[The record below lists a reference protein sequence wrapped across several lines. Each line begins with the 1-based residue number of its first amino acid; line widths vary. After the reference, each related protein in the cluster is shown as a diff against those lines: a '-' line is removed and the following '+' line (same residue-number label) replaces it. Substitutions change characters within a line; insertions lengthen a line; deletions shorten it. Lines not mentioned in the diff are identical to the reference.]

1 MTSGA
6 AGVPATA
13 GDDAGT
19 ADLTADPVRFRQF
32 VVLDLAAAVAGV
44 VTLVATWAWL
54 GASWLWPVAAAT
66 ATSVG
71 LLVWSLRLYR
81 RGAVDRAVLAVCATF
96 WLMLVVATLVIPS
109 MFPGFALLMVW
120 PVLFALQHVRRS
132 TVLRITIVTA
142 IAAVI
147 ALLLATRPNPPEVA
161 QIPDVFL
168 TVCFVLV
175 GLTFVGLSL
184 VTLYGYSGRLGEV
197 VGGLRRAN
205 EALQASERSLEA
217 KVVERTAELERLYTT
232 TSRQRLYVE
241 TLLRVSPVAIV
252 TADSEARV
260 QSWNAA
266 AERLFGWTSD
276 EAVGRL
282 IDDLVANDQVREEAL
297 AISQRLA
304 DGGEAQLVTRRSR
317 RDGTLV
323 DVQVQAVPIALDGEL
338 VGLLAIYADVSELQ
352 QARMAAE
359 QADRAKSAFLATMS
373 HEIRTPMNAIIGMT
387 GLLLDTELD
396 VEQREFAEIA
406 RSSAESLLT
415 IINDILD
422 FSKIEAGQLDLERVP
437 FNLRSCLESTL
448 DLAAATLPRSR
459 AIDMAYLLSQ
469 DTPEAVV
476 GDVTR
481 LRQIL
486 LNLLSNALKFTEKG
500 EVVVM
505 VGSRPL
511 DGGAYELQFAVRDT
525 GIGIAPDRIDR
536 LFRSFSQL
544 DPSTTRKYGG
554 TGLGLAISKRL
565 AELMGGSMEVVSQV
579 GAGTT
584 FRFTVVVEAAD
595 AIAVDV
601 RLHREHTEVRGRR
614 LLVVD
619 DNETNRRILVDQT
632 TAWGMRVRATG
643 SPSDAVAWIEAGE
656 PFDVAILDMRMPEMD
671 GVALAQRIRAI
682 PAARKLPLVLCS
694 SLGRRET
701 HAEAVDFAGYLTKPL
716 KPSQLLDTLLEVL
729 VRATPKPVVPARA
742 SVYSARPV
750 RGLRVLL
757 AEDSAVNQKLA
768 LRLLERMGLRADVA
782 GNGREVLDALS
793 RQRYDVIL
801 MDIQMPELDGV
812 EATQQIRQRQLAG
825 EEGPWII
832 AMTANAMQGDREAYL
847 AAGMDDYVSKPIRP
861 GELADA
867 LAKVPT
873 PRAISSQPSEGQ
885 ELL

>member
-1 MTSGA
+1 MTTGG
-6 AGVPATA
+6 AGVRATA
-13 GDDAGT
+13 VGGAGT
-19 ADLTADPVRFRQF
+19 ADLTADPARFRQF

-44 VTLVATWAWL
+44 ATLVATWAWL

-66 ATSVG
+66 AASAG
-71 LLVWSLRLYR
+71 LLAWSLRLYR
-81 RGAVDRAVLAVCATF
+81 RGAVDRAVLVVCATF

-109 MFPGFALLMVW
+109 LFPGFALLMVW

-142 IAAVI
+142 GAAVI
-147 ALLLATRPNPPEVA
+147 ALLLATRPNPREVA
-161 QIPDVFL
+161 QIPGVFL

-197 VGGLRRAN
+197 VDGLRRAN

-217 KVVERTAELERLYTT
+217 KVAERTAELERLYTA
-232 TSRQRLYVE
+232 TSRQRQYVE

-252 TADSEARV
+252 TADPEARV

-276 EAVGRL
+276 EAAGRL

-297 AISQRLA
+297 AVSQRVA
-304 DGGEAQLVTRRSR
+304 DGAEAQLVTRRAR

-323 DVQVQAVPIALDGEL
+323 DVQLQAVPIILDGGL
-338 VGLLAIYADVSELQ
+338 VGLLALYADVGELQ
-352 QARMAAE
+352 QARVAAE

-396 VEQREFAEIA
+396 VEQREYAEIA

-422 FSKIEAGQLDLERVP
+422 FSKIEAGQLDLERAP

-448 DLAAATLPRSR
+448 DLAAATLPGSR
-459 AIDMAYLLSQ
+459 AIDLAYEWSQ
-469 DTPEAVV
+469 GTPEAVV

-481 LRQIL
+481 LRQVL
-486 LNLLSNALKFTEKG
+486 LNLLSNALKFTEQG

-505 VGSRPL
+505 VGSRLL

-544 DPSTTRKYGG
+544 DPSTTRKHGG
-554 TGLGLAISKRL
+554 TGLGLVISKRL

-584 FRFTVVVEAAD
+584 FRFTVVVEAAG
-595 AIAVDV
+595 AIPVDV
-601 RLHREHTEVRGRR
+601 RLHREHTGVRGRR

-619 DNETNRRILVDQT
+619 DNQTNRRILVELAA
-632 TAWGMRVRATG
+632 AWGLRARATG

-682 PAARKLPLVLCS
+682 PDGRELPLVLCS

-701 HAEAVDFAGYLTKPL
+701 HVEAAGFAAYLTKPL

-729 VRATPKPVVPARA
+729 LRAAPEPVVPARA
-742 SVYSARPV
+742 SVDSARPV
-750 RGLRVLL
+750 SGLRVLL

-782 GNGREVLDALS
+782 GDGREVLDALS
-793 RQRYDVIL
+793 RQRYDVVL

-812 EATQQIRQRQLAG
+812 EATRQIRQRQLSG
-825 EEGPWII
+825 EDGPWII

-873 PRAISSQPSEGQ
+873 ARRAIPSQPSEG
-885 ELL
+885 

>member
-1 MTSGA
+1 VTTGA

-13 GDDAGT
+13 AGGADT

-32 VVLDLAAAVAGV
+32 VVLDLAAAVTGV
-44 VTLVATWAWL
+44 ATLVATWAWL

-66 ATSVG
+66 ATSAG

-109 MFPGFALLMVW
+109 LFPGFALLMVW

-197 VGGLRRAN
+197 VDRLRRAN

-217 KVVERTAELERLYTT
+217 KVAERTAELERLYTT
-232 TSRQRLYVE
+232 TSRQRQYVE
-241 TLLRVSPVAIV
+241 ALLRVSPVAIV
-252 TADSEARV
+252 TADPEGRV

-276 EAVGRL
+276 EAAGRL
-282 IDDLVANDQVREEAL
+282 IDDLVANDQMREEAFAL
-297 AISQRLA
+297 SQRVA
-304 DGGEAQLVTRRSR
+304 DGAEAQLVTRRAR

-323 DVQVQAVPIALDGEL
+323 DVQLQAVPIALDGEL

-396 VEQREFAEIA
+396 VEQREYAEIA

-422 FSKIEAGQLDLERVP
+422 FSKIEAGQLDLERAP

-448 DLAAATLPRSR
+448 DLAAATLHRSR
-459 AIDMAYLLSQ
+459 AIDLAYEWSQ

-486 LNLLSNALKFTEKG
+486 LNLLSNALKFTEQG

-505 VGSRPL
+505 VGSRLL

-544 DPSTTRKYGG
+544 DPSTTRKHGG
-554 TGLGLAISKRL
+554 TGLGLVISKRL

-595 AIAVDV
+595 AIPVDV
-601 RLHREHTEVRGRR
+601 RLHREHTGVRGRR

-619 DNETNRRILVDQT
+619 DNETNRRILVEQA
-632 TAWGMRVRATG
+632 TAWGLRVRATG
-643 SPSDAVAWIEAGE
+643 SPCEAVAWVEAGE

-682 PAARKLPLVLCS
+682 PGGRELPLVLCS

-701 HAEAVDFAGYLTKPL
+701 HVEAVGFAAYLTKPL

-729 VRATPKPVVPARA
+729 VRAMPEPVVPARA
-742 SVYSARPV
+742 SVDSARPV
-750 RGLRVLL
+750 SGLRVLL

-782 GNGREVLDALS
+782 GDGHEVLDALS
-793 RQRYDVIL
+793 RQRYDVVL

-812 EATQQIRQRQLAG
+812 EATRQIRQRQLSG
-825 EEGPWII
+825 EDGPWII

-861 GELADA
+861 GELANA

-873 PRAISSQPSEGQ
+873 ARRAISSQPSEG
-885 ELL
+885 

>member
-1 MTSGA
+1 MTTGA

-13 GDDAGT
+13 ADRAST
-19 ADLTADPVRFRQF
+19 ADVTADPVRFRQF
-32 VVLDLAAAVAGV
+32 VILDLGAAVAGV
-44 VTLVATWAWL
+44 ATLVATWAWL
-54 GASWLWPVAAAT
+54 GTSWLWPVVAAT
-66 ATSVG
+66 AISAG
-71 LLVWSLRLYR
+71 LLVWSIRLYS
-81 RGAVDRAVLAVCATF
+81 RGAVDRAVLAVCTTF

-109 MFPGFALLMVW
+109 LFAGFALLMVW

-168 TVCFVLV
+168 NVCFVLV

-197 VGGLRRAN
+197 VDRLRRVN

-217 KVVERTAELERLYTT
+217 KVAERTAELQRLYTT
-232 TSRQRLYVE
+232 TSRQRQYVE
-241 TLLRVSPVAIV
+241 TLLRASPVAIV
-252 TADSEARV
+252 TLDPEARV

-276 EAVGRL
+276 EAVGLL
-282 IDDLVANDQVREEAL
+282 IDDVVANDQMREEAL
-297 AISQRLA
+297 ALSQRIA
-304 DGGEAQLVTRRSR
+304 DGGEAQLVTRRAR

-323 DVQVQAVPIALDGEL
+323 DVQLQAVPVAIDGEL
-338 VGLLAIYADVSELQ
+338 AGLLAIYADVGELQ

-359 QADRAKSAFLATMS
+359 QADRAKSAFLAMMS

-396 VEQREFAEIA
+396 VEQREYAEIA

-422 FSKIEAGQLDLERVP
+422 FSKIEAGQLDLERAP
-437 FNLRSCLESTL
+437 FNLRLCLESTL
-448 DLAAATLPRSR
+448 DLAAATLHRSR
-459 AIDMAYLLSQ
+459 AIDMAYLWSE

-486 LNLLSNALKFTEKG
+486 LNLLSNALKFTEQG

-511 DGGAYELQFAVRDT
+511 DGGAYELQFAVRDS

-584 FRFTVVVEAAD
+584 FRFTVVVEAAE
-595 AIAVDV
+595 AVPVDV
-601 RLHREHTEVRGRR
+601 RLHREHTDVRGRR

-619 DNETNRRILVDQT
+619 DNETNRRILVEQT
-632 TAWGMRVRATG
+632 TAWGLRARATG
-643 SPSDAVAWIEAGE
+643 SPSEAVAWIEAGE
-656 PFDVAILDMRMPEMD
+656 RFDVAILDMRMPEMD

-682 PAARKLPLVLCS
+682 PGGRELPLVLCS

-701 HAEAVDFAGYLTKPL
+701 HVEAVGFAAYLTKPL

-729 VRATPKPVVPARA
+729 VQATPEPVVPARA
-742 SVYSARPV
+742 SVDSARPV
-750 RGLRVLL
+750 HGLRVLL

-782 GNGREVLDALS
+782 GDGREVLDALS
-793 RQRYDVIL
+793 RQRYDVVL

-812 EATQQIRQRQLAG
+812 EATRQIRQRQLSG
-825 EEGPWII
+825 EDGPWII

-867 LAKVPT
+867 LARVPT
-873 PRAISSQPSEGQ
+873 ARRAISSQPSKG
-885 ELL
+885 

>member
-1 MTSGA
+1 MTTGA

-13 GDDAGT
+13 GGGAGT

-44 VTLVATWAWL
+44 ATLVATWAWL

-66 ATSVG
+66 AMSAA
-71 LLVWSLRLYR
+71 LLVWSLLLYR

-109 MFPGFALLMVW
+109 LFPGFALLMVW

-197 VGGLRRAN
+197 VDHLRRAN

-217 KVVERTAELERLYTT
+217 KVAERTAELERLYTT
-232 TSRQRLYVE
+232 TSRQRQYVE
-241 TLLRVSPVAIV
+241 TLLRASPVAIV
-252 TADSEARV
+252 TLDPEARI

-282 IDDLVANDQVREEAL
+282 IDDLVTNDQMREEAL
-297 AISQRLA
+297 ALSQRTA
-304 DGGEAQLVTRRSR
+304 DGAATQLVTRRVR

-338 VGLLAIYADVSELQ
+338 VGLLAIYADVYEVQ

-396 VEQREFAEIA
+396 VEQREYAEIV
-406 RSSAESLLT
+406 RNSAESLLT

-422 FSKIEAGQLDLERVP
+422 FSKIEAGQLDLERAP

-448 DLAAATLPRSR
+448 DLAAATLHRSR
-459 AIDMAYLLSQ
+459 AIDMAYVWSQ

-486 LNLLSNALKFTEKG
+486 LNLLSNALKFTEQG
-500 EVVVM
+500 EIVVT

-511 DGGAYELQFAVRDT
+511 NGGTHELQFAVRDS
-525 GIGIAPDRIDR
+525 GIGIPPDRIDR
-536 LFRSFSQL
+536 LFQSFSQL

-584 FRFTVVVEAAD
+584 FRFTVVVDAAA
-595 AIAVDV
+595 AIPVDV

-619 DNETNRRILVDQT
+619 DNETNRRILVEQT
-632 TAWGMRVRATG
+632 TAWGLRVRATG
-643 SPSDAVAWIEAGE
+643 SPSEAVAWIEAGE

-682 PAARKLPLVLCS
+682 PGGRELPLVLCS

-701 HAEAVDFAGYLTKPL
+701 HVGAVGFAACLNKPL

-729 VRATPKPVVPARA
+729 VQATPKPVAPAPA
-742 SVYSARPV
+742 SVDSARPAH
-750 RGLRVLL
+750 GLRVLL
-757 AEDSAVNQKLA
+757 AEDNAVNQKLA

-782 GNGREVLDALS
+782 GDGNEVLDALL
-793 RQRYDVIL
+793 RQRYDVVL

-812 EATQQIRQRQLAG
+812 EATRQIRQRQLSG
-825 EEGPWII
+825 EDGPWII

-873 PRAISSQPSEGQ
+873 ARRAISSQPSEG
-885 ELL
+885 

>member
-1 MTSGA
+1 
-6 AGVPATA
+6 
-13 GDDAGT
+13 
-19 ADLTADPVRFRQF
+19 
-32 VVLDLAAAVAGV
+32 
-44 VTLVATWAWL
+44 
-54 GASWLWPVAAAT
+54 
-66 ATSVG
+66 
-71 LLVWSLRLYR
+71 
-81 RGAVDRAVLAVCATF
+81 
-96 WLMLVVATLVIPS
+96 VVAPLVTPS

-142 IAAVI
+142 AAGVV
-147 ALLLATRPNPPEVA
+147 ALLLATRPNPPEAA

-168 TVCFVLV
+168 NVCFVLV

-197 VGGLRRAN
+197 VDGLRRAN

-217 KVVERTAELERLYTT
+217 KVAERTAELQRLYTS
-232 TSRQRLYVE
+232 TSRQRQYVE
-241 TLLRVSPVAIV
+241 ALLRVSPVAIV
-252 TADSEARV
+252 AADPQGRV

-276 EAVGRL
+276 EAVGRP

-297 AISQRLA
+297 AISQRIA
-304 DGGEAQLVTRRSR
+304 DGAEAQLVTRRAR
-317 RDGTLV
+317 RDGTLI
-323 DVQVQAVPIALDGEL
+323 DVQLHAVPIIRDGEL

-352 QARMAAE
+352 QARVAAE

-396 VEQREFAEIA
+396 SEQREYAEIV
-406 RSSAESLLT
+406 RGSAESLLT

-422 FSKIEAGQLDLERVP
+422 FSKIEAGQLELERAP
-437 FNLRSCLESTL
+437 FNLRSCLESAL

-459 AIDMAYLLSQ
+459 AIDVAYEWSQ

-486 LNLLSNALKFTEKG
+486 LNLLSNALKFTEQG
-500 EVVVM
+500 EVVVT

-525 GIGIAPDRIDR
+525 GPGIAPDRIDR
-536 LFRSFSQL
+536 LFQSFSQL
-544 DPSTTRKYGG
+544 DPATTRKHGG
-554 TGLGLAISKRL
+554 TGLGLVISKRL
-565 AELMGGSMEVVSQV
+565 AERMGGSMEVVSEV
-579 GAGTT
+579 GTGTT
-584 FRFTVVVEAAD
+584 FRFTVVVEAAG
-595 AIAVDV
+595 AIPGDV

-619 DNETNRRILVDQT
+619 DNETNRRILVELA
-632 TAWGMRVRATG
+632 TAWGLRARATG
-643 SPSDAVAWIEAGE
+643 SPSQALAWIEAAE

-671 GVALAQRIRAI
+671 GVALAKRVRAI
-682 PAARKLPLVLCS
+682 PGGRELPLVLCS

-701 HAEAVDFAGYLTKPL
+701 EVEAVGFAAHLTKPL

-729 VRATPKPVVPARA
+729 VRAAPRRVVPTRA
-742 SVYSARPV
+742 PV
-750 RGLRVLL
+750 GPLQPVQGLRVLL
-757 AEDSAVNQKLA
+757 AEDNAVNQKLA

-782 GNGREVLDALS
+782 GDGHEVLDALS
-793 RQRYDVIL
+793 RQRYDVVL

-812 EATQQIRQRQLAG
+812 EATRRIRQRSG
-825 EEGPWII
+825 EDGPWII
-832 AMTANAMQGDREAYL
+832 AMTANVMQGDREAYL

-873 PRAISSQPSEGQ
+873 ARRASSNQPSEG
-885 ELL
+885 

>member
-1 MTSGA
+1 MTTGA

-13 GDDAGT
+13 AGGAGT

-44 VTLVATWAWL
+44 ATLVATWAWL
-54 GASWLWPVAAAT
+54 GASWLWPVTAAT
-66 ATSVG
+66 ATSAA

-132 TVLRITIVTA
+132 TVLRIIIVTA
-142 IAAVI
+142 TAAAI
-147 ALLLATRPNPPEVA
+147 ALLLATRQDPPEVA

-168 TVCFVLV
+168 NVCFVLV

-197 VGGLRRAN
+197 VERLRRAN

-217 KVVERTAELERLYTT
+217 KVAKRTAELERLYTT
-232 TSRQRLYVE
+232 TSRQRQYVE
-241 TLLRVSPVAIV
+241 TLLRASPVAVV
-252 TADSEARV
+252 TLDPGARV

-282 IDDLVANDQVREEAL
+282 IDDVVANDQMREEAL
-297 AISQRLA
+297 ALSQRVTA
-304 DGGEAQLVTRRSR
+304 GGEAQLVTQRAR

-323 DVQVQAVPIALDGEL
+323 DVQIQAVPITLDGEL

-387 GLLLDTELD
+387 GLLLDTGLD
-396 VEQREFAEIA
+396 VEQREYAEIA

-422 FSKIEAGQLDLERVP
+422 FSKIEAGQLDLERAP

-448 DLAAATLPRSR
+448 DLAAATLHRSR
-459 AIDMAYLLSQ
+459 AIDMAYVWSQ

-486 LNLLSNALKFTEKG
+486 LNLLSNALKFTEQG
-500 EVVVM
+500 EVVVT

-525 GIGIAPDRIDR
+525 GIGIAPDRINR
-536 LFRSFSQL
+536 LFQSFSQL
-544 DPSTTRKYGG
+544 DPSTTRKHGG

-579 GAGTT
+579 GAGST
-584 FRFTVVVEAAD
+584 FRFTVVVEAAA
-595 AIAVDV
+595 AIPVDV
-601 RLHREHTEVRGRR
+601 RLHRDNTEMHGRR

-619 DNETNRRILVDQT
+619 DYETNRRILVKQA
-632 TAWGMRVRATG
+632 TAWGLHVRATG
-643 SPSDAVAWIEAGE
+643 SPREAVAWIEAGE

-682 PAARKLPLVLCS
+682 PGGRELPLVLCS

-701 HAEAVDFAGYLTKPL
+701 HVEAVGFAAYLTKPL

-729 VRATPKPVVPARA
+729 VQATPKPVVPARA
-742 SVYSARPV
+742 SVDSAGPSH
-750 RGLRVLL
+750 GLRVLL
-757 AEDSAVNQKLA
+757 AEDNAVNQKLA

-782 GNGREVLDALS
+782 ADGHEVLDALL
-793 RQRYDVIL
+793 RQRYDVVL

-812 EATQQIRQRQLAG
+812 EATRQIRQRQLSG
-825 EEGPWII
+825 EDGPWII

-873 PRAISSQPSEGQ
+873 ARRAVSNQSSDG
-885 ELL
+885 